1 MKLIMTVED
10 PKTRRQAYKQYLGI
24 GVLLQANNS
33 HGGGTAWRSLV
44 AILKRETSISKKP
57 AAATFSGGLDDGK

>member
-10 PKTRRQAYKQYLGI
+10 PKTRRQAYKQHLGI

-33 HGGGTAWRSLV
+33 HGGGQHGDHWLR
-44 AILKRETSISKKP
+44 
-57 AAATFSGGLDDGK
+57 F

>member
-33 HGGGTAWRSLV
+33 HGGDSM
-44 AILKRETSISKKP
+44 AIIGCDFETGDVDFQKAGCCYFFRRI
-57 AAATFSGGLDDGK
+57 